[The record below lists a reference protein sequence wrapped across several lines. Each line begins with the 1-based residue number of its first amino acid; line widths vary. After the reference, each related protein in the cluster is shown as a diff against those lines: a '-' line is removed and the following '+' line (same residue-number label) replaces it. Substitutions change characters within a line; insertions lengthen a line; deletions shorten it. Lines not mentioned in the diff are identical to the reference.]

1 MVDRL
6 TDAISRTSDRRIPVG
21 ECRRIAGLVVDEFTM
36 PRPTGPDRET
46 LLAFARDI
54 RTLSLEG
61 ARSGGRTA
69 SVDRGALLDALDRH
83 GLRHV

>member
-6 TDAISRTSDRRIPVG
+6 TDAISRTSERRIPVA
-21 ECRRIAGLVVDEFTM
+21 ECRRIAGLVVDEWT
-36 PRPTGPDRET
+36 RPDGYDVET

-61 ARSGGRTA
+61 ARWGGRTA
-69 SVDRGALLDALDRH
+69 PVDRGALLAVLDRH